1 MQGER
6 GVSGELGSPGAK
18 GEVGP
23 PGVIH
28 GPDGEVVVGPP
39 GPQGPRGLDGPLVS
53 DWGTRR

>member
-1 MQGER
+1 M
-6 GVSGELGSPGAK
+6 SGELGSPGAK